1 MRVSKEYISR
11 LASEVRSSI
20 TFILRVVE
28 KPFEDISEAEKYA
41 IRYHLITIAEAL
53 TSIALHVCREVLN
66 QRPETPIHAFKL
78 LVEGKVISNE
88 VFMELSKFMGLRN
101 LLVHRYWV
109 INDENIYENI
119 KGDFKCVEEF
129 LKNVLALIGGEV

>member
-1 MRVSKEYISR
+1 
-11 LASEVRSSI
+11 
-20 TFILRVVE
+20 
-28 KPFEDISEAEKYA
+28 
-41 IRYHLITIAEAL
+41 
-53 TSIALHVCREVLN
+53 VLN

>member
-1 MRVSKEYISR
+1 LRVSKEYISR

-109 INDENIYENI
+109 INDENIYEDI

>member
-1 MRVSKEYISR
+1 MKVSKEYISR

-53 TSIALHVCREVLN
+53 TSIALHVCRNVLN

-88 VFMELSKFMGLRN
+88 VFMELSKFIGLRN

-109 INDENIYENI
+109 INDENIYESI

>member
-1 MRVSKEYISR
+1 
-11 LASEVRSSI
+11 
-20 TFILRVVE
+20 
-28 KPFEDISEAEKYA
+28 
-41 IRYHLITIAEAL
+41 
-53 TSIALHVCREVLN
+53 
-66 QRPETPIHAFKL
+66 

-109 INDENIYENI
+109 INDENIYESI